1 MRYIMEG
8 LMTSL
13 ISISE
18 FQQILNVS
26 RSTIYRL
33 IERGEVRR
41 VHVGRSVR
49 IPAEDVAAF
58 LERVRGSA

>member
-1 MRYIMEG
+1 MN
-8 LMTSL
+8 SL
-13 ISISE
+13 ISIAE
-18 FQQILNVS
+18 FQHVLHVS

-33 IERGEVRR
+33 IQRGEVRR

-58 LERVRGSA
+58 LERIRESA